1 MEFSLENINIETILF
16 FSINI
21 LFNFLLLLLLISN
34 RSKLKKLKRKY
45 NRFMNLEGEKNIEEL
60 LDIIIDRTE
69 LINSKNKDIE
79 KRISS
84 IEDSLLNCIQ
94 KVGVIRYNAF
104 DNMGSDLSYSIALL
118 DNKNNGI
125 IISGIYSRDS
135 SSTYAK
141 PIVNGK
147 SKYALSDEEVQAL
160 DEAIKNW

>member
-1 MEFSLENINIETILF
+1 
-16 FSINI
+16 
-21 LFNFLLLLLLISN
+21 
-34 RSKLKKLKRKY
+34 
-45 NRFMNLEGEKNIEEL
+45 MNLEGEKNIEEL

-160 DEAIKNW
+160 DEAIKN

>member
-160 DEAIKNW
+160 DEAIKN